1 MAELNYNI
9 DFKFKKTFF
18 FYLLFFLARINK
30 WDFAKKYMS
39 NCVLVKLY
47 INGKEN
53 GRLKL
58 KDLKI

>member
-9 DFKFKKTFF
+9 DFKFKKTIF
-18 FYLLFFLARINK
+18 FYLLLFLARINK

-39 NCVLVKLY
+39 DCVLVILF